1 VDTLL
6 GEGASHLSFGQTQL
20 LSLARA
26 LVTDPPLLLL
36 DELTSGL
43 DALTERKVLDAIR
56 TVGGGK
62 TILTVSHRLSGLLDV
77 DTVHIMEKGRIVES
91 GTPWDLAR
99 EEGWYARYKRLEDLG
114 WRIG

>member
-1 VDTLL
+1 MPQTVVVFNGSIRDNITLRDDAITRDQVLGALELVGLREMVDGLEEGLDTLL
-6 GEGASHLSFGQTQL
+6 GEGTAHLSFGQTQL

-56 TVGGGK
+56 AVGGKK
-62 TILTVSHRLSGLLDV
+62 TILTVSH
-77 DTVHIMEKGRIVES
+77 
-91 GTPWDLAR
+91 
-99 EEGWYARYKRLEDLG
+99 
-114 WRIG
+114 